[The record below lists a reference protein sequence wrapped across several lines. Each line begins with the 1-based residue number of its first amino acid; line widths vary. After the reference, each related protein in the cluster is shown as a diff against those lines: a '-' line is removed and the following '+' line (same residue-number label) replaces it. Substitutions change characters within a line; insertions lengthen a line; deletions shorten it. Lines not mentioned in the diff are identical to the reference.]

1 MHPQGNNMLIKLR
14 APAILRFI
22 FAFLI
27 AATLIGGRSANYA
40 SAAPNSSAAFPFT
53 ATLDDFNRA
62 DAAGK
67 KPNKKDSRQNE
78 K

>member
-1 MHPQGNNMLIKLR
+1 MKKGNREPHERMAETHNGLR
-14 APAILRFI
+14 DTQEVL
-22 FAFLI
+22 
-27 AATLIGGRSANYA
+27 YQ
-40 SAAPNSSAAFPFT
+40 
-53 ATLDDFNRA
+53 DDFNRA